1 MKRLLYVEDDPINA
15 FVIKKLLAQHYTTEH
30 VEDGE
35 TCLSILGDGAFR
47 DLVLMDINL
56 GRGKMDGIE
65 TMKKIKATPLFENLP
80 VVAITSY
87 AMPGDKER
95 FLGEGFNGYLSKP
108 VERPVLLDYLG
119 NLSTIM
125 LIDLRSDTVT
135 LSYSRHAR
143 SNDERTDR
151 RRCFW

>member
-15 FVIKKLLAQHYTTEH
+15 LVIKKLLAHHYTTEH

-35 TCLSILGDGAFR
+35 TCLSILKKEAF

-65 TMKKIKATPLFENLP
+65 TMKKIKAQPLFIKLP
-80 VVAITSY
+80 IVAITSY
-87 AMPGDKER
+87 AMPEDKDR

-108 VERPVLLDYLG
+108 VERPVLLEYLG
-119 NLSTIM
+119 M
-125 LIDLRSDTVT
+125 
-135 LSYSRHAR
+135 
-143 SNDERTDR
+143 
-151 RRCFW
+151 FFQ

>member
-1 MKRLLYVEDDPINA
+1 MKRLLYVEDDPINV
-15 FVIKKLLAQHYTTEH
+15 FVIKKLLAQNYTTEH

-35 TCLSILGDGAFR
+35 SCLLILEKELF

-65 TMKKIKATPLFENLP
+65 TMKKIKAMPVFENLP

-108 VERPVLLDYLG
+108 VERPALLDYLG
-119 NLSTIM
+119 T
-125 LIDLRSDTVT
+125 
-135 LSYSRHAR
+135 Y
-143 SNDERTDR
+143 
-151 RRCFW
+151 FQ

>member
-15 FVIKKLLAQHYTTEH
+15 LVIKKLLAQHYATEH

-35 TCLSILGDGAFR
+35 TCLDILEKESF

-56 GRGKMDGIE
+56 GRGKMDGVQ
-65 TMKKIKATPLFENLP
+65 TMKKIKAMPSFEKLP
-80 VVAITSY
+80 IVAITSY
-87 AMPGDKER
+87 AMPEDKDR

-119 NLSTIM
+119 T
-125 LIDLRSDTVT
+125 
-135 LSYSRHAR
+135 
-143 SNDERTDR
+143 
-151 RRCFW
+151 FFQ